1 MASKKAGNQFIPNF
15 VSNDLLWYER
25 AGLNTW
31 YERGKC
37 QDFLENTDNHFKNL
51 QMEKLMIEHHEIM
64 NYPPERRE

>member
-37 QDFLENTDNHFKNL
+37 QDFLENTDNHFQNL
-51 QMEKLMIEHHEIM
+51 QILNFNIINSNGKIDDRA
-64 NYPPERRE
+64 P